1 MKKLAEFAREETG
14 EEWLREGYKVVS
26 MRRNIM
32 FRMLLESTRLL
43 LFGNA
48 GGAAL
53 IIGFMST
60 TAGSERR
67 RPSTGSR
74 WRRCMVF
81 GIGTLT
87 SALTMILV
95 TMVSIKEAHGAE
107 SALKQFADGVS
118 DRSHV
123 MFNVEGQAWRLAD
136 WSTFTGIVSAG
147 DLHRGRSCRNH
158 AVGDFLLGVFLLL
171 NLSSRSPTPI
181 G

>member
-1 MKKLAEFAREETG
+1 MKEAHRFRQRGNRRRVA
-14 EEWLREGYKVVS
+14 REGYKVVA

-60 TAGSERR
+60 TAGQNEGAFHWFALA
-67 RPSTGSR
+67 TVL
-74 WRRCMVF
+74 VF

-107 SALKQFADGVS
+107 SALKQFADGDG
-118 DRSHV
+118 DRFHV
-123 MFNVEGQAWRLAD
+123 MFNVEGQAWRLA
-136 WSTFTGIVSAG
+136 TGALSPASSAPG
-147 DLHRGRSCRNH
+147 P
-158 AVGDFLLGVFLLL
+158 
-171 NLSSRSPTPI
+171 SSWAALPESRCW
-181 G
+181 